1 MGINIGIRIGTP
13 KAFVPPPPP
22 PPPPPPDPGTGEGNG
37 ESGNSSTEEPV
48 EAMLYKENV
57 KPIRRRRSTSI

>member
-22 PPPPPPDPGTGEGNG
+22 PPLPPDPPEMP
-37 ESGNSSTEEPV
+37 ESLNETSVRTT
-48 EAMLYKENV
+48 
-57 KPIRRRRSTSI
+57 RRRTTSI

>member
-22 PPPPPPDPGTGEGNG
+22 PPPPPLPPDSLEMP
-37 ESGNSSTEEPV
+37 ESLNETSVRTT
-48 EAMLYKENV
+48 
-57 KPIRRRRSTSI
+57 RRRRTTSI